1 MVILYCIEPGFLEE
15 LRNDMMLGCEPFGEV
30 SKITIFDTNPNGIV
44 VVKFTTSTAAE
55 NV

>member
-1 MVILYCIEPGFLEE
+1 
-15 LRNDMMLGCEPFGEV
+15 MLGCEPFGEV

-55 NV
+55 NVWVCAAVSHCL